1 MLLHCALMSC
11 AENHFQQQQIIGLQG
26 LQQTQFQQPIKVD
39 KATVDTLR
47 QKVKD
52 LESQILTLGI
62 GDDKAV
68 VLYR

>member
-1 MLLHCALMSC
+1 MQQSLM
-11 AENHFQQQQIIGLQG
+11 HQQQQFGGQQG
-26 LQQTQFQQPIKVD
+26 QFQQPIKVD
-39 KATVDTLR
+39 RATVDTLK
-47 QKVKD
+47 QKVKG